1 MSKPRISYVDP
12 STIDDPAMIA
22 EFERCAREGTPRP
35 ESQAIRAHV
44 PATFWSFAN
53 TWRDVF
59 KNGVADHKIK
69 ELCRIYVSRSV
80 LCEFCGNQRSIKAA
94 KSGLREDDYS
104 DLINF
109 ESSTRY
115 DERQKAALA
124 YAEAIT
130 WDLPAGDE
138 LWDRLHKHFS
148 EPELV
153 EIGYFVAIT
162 MGQQRW
168 LRTLNIEHH
177 QIMAGTDG
185 IDGARLRDF
194 RCPETFKAGRR
205 LLGKGQLKTRKAGS
219 RVTSQ
224 ATAATAIRKAPA
236 SQGAKDEPRIRVR
249 GLGKHYGA
257 LEVFRNIDFD
267 VGEREIVA
275 IVGPSGCG
283 KTTLLRCIDGLLP
296 HDAGEIWVGQE
307 RVTEPIA
314 GVAMVFQ
321 HFGLFPWK
329 TVFENVAYGLR
340 MAGAPK
346 AEIERKVPEFI
357 KLVGLGGFE
366 NAFPYQMSGGM
377 QQRCGLARALAVEP
391 NVLLMDEPF
400 AAVDAQTR
408 EILQFELLRIWDQ
421 RPTAMIF
428 VTHSIEE
435 AVLLGHRVIVL
446 KGRPSSIHET
456 ITIDLPSPR
465 TRETLREPR
474 FAELRERVWTTL
486 MREAREA
493 EFQLER

>member
-1 MSKPRISYVDP
+1 M
-12 STIDDPAMIA
+12 
-22 EFERCAREGTPRP
+22 
-35 ESQAIRAHV
+35 
-44 PATFWSFAN
+44 
-53 TWRDVF
+53 
-59 KNGVADHKIK
+59 
-69 ELCRIYVSRSV
+69 
-80 LCEFCGNQRSIKAA
+80 
-94 KSGLREDDYS
+94 
-104 DLINF
+104 
-109 ESSTRY
+109 
-115 DERQKAALA
+115 
-124 YAEAIT
+124 
-130 WDLPAGDE
+130 
-138 LWDRLHKHFS
+138 
-148 EPELV
+148 
-153 EIGYFVAIT
+153 
-162 MGQQRW
+162 
-168 LRTLNIEHH
+168 
-177 QIMAGTDG
+177 
-185 IDGARLRDF
+185 
-194 RCPETFKAGRR
+194 
-205 LLGKGQLKTRKAGS
+205 
-219 RVTSQ
+219 TSQ
-224 ATAATAIRKAPA
+224 QTASSATSPTAAARAA
-236 SQGAKDEPRIRVR
+236 GAEPRIRVR
-249 GLGKHYGA
+249 GLGKHYGT

-296 HDAGEIWVGQE
+296 FDVGDVMVGSQ

-357 KLVGLGGFE
+357 KLVGLAGFE
-366 NAFPYQMSGGM
+366 KAFPYQMSGGM
-377 QQRCGLARALAVEP
+377 QQRCGLARALAIEP

-408 EILQFELLRIWDQ
+408 EILQFELLRIWEE
-421 RPTAMIF
+421 RPTAMVF

-456 ITIDLPSPR
+456 ITIDLPHPR

-474 FAELRERVWTTL
+474 FAELREQVWGTL

-493 EFQLER
+493 EFVLER

>member
-1 MSKPRISYVDP
+1 
-12 STIDDPAMIA
+12 
-22 EFERCAREGTPRP
+22 
-35 ESQAIRAHV
+35 
-44 PATFWSFAN
+44 
-53 TWRDVF
+53 
-59 KNGVADHKIK
+59 
-69 ELCRIYVSRSV
+69 
-80 LCEFCGNQRSIKAA
+80 
-94 KSGLREDDYS
+94 
-104 DLINF
+104 
-109 ESSTRY
+109 
-115 DERQKAALA
+115 
-124 YAEAIT
+124 
-130 WDLPAGDE
+130 
-138 LWDRLHKHFS
+138 
-148 EPELV
+148 
-153 EIGYFVAIT
+153 
-162 MGQQRW
+162 
-168 LRTLNIEHH
+168 
-177 QIMAGTDG
+177 
-185 IDGARLRDF
+185 
-194 RCPETFKAGRR
+194 
-205 LLGKGQLKTRKAGS
+205 
-219 RVTSQ
+219 VTSQ
-224 ATAATAIRKAPA
+224 TTTISAIRPSPA
-236 SQGAKDEPRIRVR
+236 SQAAKVEPRIRVR
-249 GLGKHYGA
+249 GLGKHYGS

-296 HDAGEIWVGQE
+296 NDTGEIWVGNE
-307 RVTEPIA
+307 RVIEPIA

-346 AEIERKVPEFI
+346 ADIERKVPEFI
-357 KLVGLGGFE
+357 KLVGLTGFE
-366 NAFPYQMSGGM
+366 KAFPYQMSGGM

-408 EILQFELLRIWDQ
+408 EILQFELLRIWEQ
-421 RPTAMIF
+421 RPTAMVF

-456 ITIDLPSPR
+456 ITIDLPEPR

-474 FAELRERVWTTL
+474 FAELRERVWGTL